1 MSRKQITRKQHGQYY
16 YCAPEQLRNLKSGD
30 KRSDV
35 YSLGRIINFIF
46 TKDPENSQ
54 HCLRS
59 IAEKATINNPEKR
72 FDNAQEMLA
81 QFQRTLDL
89 IENQEYQKLIKEKIA
104 AGQYDKDIDNYI
116 YNMDADSTINHL
128 LRVNVRIHNITC
140 P

>member
-1 MSRKQITRKQHGQYY
+1 
-16 YCAPEQLRNLKSGD
+16 
-30 KRSDV
+30 
-35 YSLGRIINFIF
+35 
-46 TKDPENSQ
+46 
-54 HCLRS
+54 
-59 IAEKATINNPEKR
+59 
-72 FDNAQEMLA
+72 MLA